1 VVEESSAFKDEII
14 GQFRQ
19 LLKQAGEQGHT
30 EEIEEEVMR
39 KTLVQD
45 AIDNALVDL
54 IVMHNLPYRLV
65 EWPEFHTFCMT
76 LNPQAI
82 DCLCRAHS
90 TIPRVL
96 TEFNKLHLK
105 NLINLQKIQK
115 SFLETQD
122 IIRKKVQSA
131 VSSIHL
137 SVDIWTSP
145 DQRRHLFLAVV
156 AHFTDA

>member
-14 GQFRQ
+14 SQFRQ
-19 LLKQAGEQGHT
+19 LLKQAGEQGHM

-54 IVMHNLPYRLV
+54 IVVHNLPYRLV
-65 EWPEFHTFCMT
+65 EWPEFHTFYMT

-90 TIPRVL
+90 TIPKVL
-96 TEFNKLHLK
+96 TEFDKLHLK
-105 NLINLQKIQK
+105 K
-115 SFLETQD
+115 STENPEVILGGSRHYTKESP
-122 IIRKKVQSA
+122 I
-131 VSSIHL
+131 SSIKYL
-137 SVDIWTSP
+137 SIS
-145 DQRRHLFLAVV
+145 
-156 AHFTDA
+156 

>member
-1 VVEESSAFKDEII
+1 MAFKDEII
-14 GQFRQ
+14 GQFCQ

-90 TIPRVL
+90 TIPKVL

-105 NLINLQKIQK
+105 K
-115 SFLETQD
+115 SNKSTENPEVILGGSRHYTKESP
-122 IIRKKVQSA
+122 I
-131 VSSIHL
+131 SSIKYL
-137 SVDIWTSP
+137 SIS
-145 DQRRHLFLAVV
+145 
-156 AHFTDA
+156 